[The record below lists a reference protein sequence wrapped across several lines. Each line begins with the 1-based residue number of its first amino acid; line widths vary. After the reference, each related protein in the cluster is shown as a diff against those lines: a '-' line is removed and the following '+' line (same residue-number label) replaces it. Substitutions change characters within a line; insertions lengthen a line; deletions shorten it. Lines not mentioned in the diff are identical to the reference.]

1 MVDAE
6 GSVDEND
13 AGAMVAM
20 VTTENA
26 SEVTVDN
33 DYFEV
38 AGGNLKLKD
47 GMSLDF
53 EMVDGGMIE
62 LTLTASGDGESATA
76 MVTVT
81 VNDVNEDPSISVR
94 DGEEVPGHPGV
105 ISSLTIEENAM
116 RADAPPLALIEV
128 TDPDA
133 ADADM
138 LTGDAGVAATS
149 VSDDRFAVILDPE
162 MGLWLHLAEGAS
174 LDHEDASEIM
184 VTVTYTDSAGN
195 TAMQEVTVMVTD
207 VNEPPMAVGMVDTV
221 TAESGKRIDVELD
234 LAALFSD
241 PDAGDADLR
250 YELSGQPAWLSL
262 TTDGRLRGEPPTTGD
277 ESAAAH
283 RVTITATDSGG
294 ESGSVSFYVIVDD
307 GNDQVTGVNLLDH
320 DGNQTA
326 EVEVDEN
333 DASGPVLGQITVDDI
348 DHAMHPH
355 GMHLVTVNDS
365 RFEIREDDEG
375 RKWLALKEGMA
386 LDSERGGEVQVTVTA
401 VDINGERNPNGSFKG
416 TSDSETFA
424 VIVNN
429 ENDGPRAGTIG
440 NWWVTVD
447 DDLEAGDVD
456 KGDWLSF
463 ALETDDGNPA
473 TMEFAAFTD
482 QDIAA
487 GDSLTYSI
495 RGPSWLEID
504 EETGR
509 MTNAEGAVPT
519 RGRYSVTVTATDSDG
534 QSASATF
541 YLNVAL
547 SEPDDNYTDENE
559 EPEASLSTNNPS
571 YDEGSGDR
579 RVATFRVTD
588 DDQDIPD
595 HPFAL
600 KTVEVISIVN
610 SGNASDPLNAY
621 LVDHDGVAATPMRL
635 WTTSDGTQTGTPS
648 VATDANF
655 GPGYAGAVVLS
666 DPIASGDTWT
676 YHIHVRDTD
685 PRASVDTTR
694 ILNHETVEE
703 ITVTVRA
710 VDGVTD
716 AGVANAFEADTEQE
730 ILEIDIGI
738 DDVNER
744 PMIVGATPINPGG
757 TLLGPGTPASPVSR
771 ANQSEDNK
779 IVLYINLEDLWSDD
793 RDDSDDL
800 EFGASSSMSW
810 IDIQYGPGNWDDI
823 IKGPDGETGGGDDL
837 TWGTPGGSDVGRTIG
852 TAPADAND
860 DLWVVIVEIDRT
872 ERNTQ
877 GDRGS
882 FTLTAKDDDDATA
895 TAVIPVV
902 VTDENETIGANAVT
916 LSGSAREGSSLRV
929 SFNDNRDLDLAGDA
943 MPALTLYT
951 WYSGTAADSANTVIA
966 VRTSPDPLTLT
977 QAHVGSFIRV
987 AVTYYETFGGSINSA
1002 AAGDNDGQPGGEAV
1016 TSRAVSNTP
1025 DDGVGHFTITA
1036 SANTLTAAVRVV
1048 DEDYGTTAP
1057 TITRYQ
1063 WQVSDN
1069 GRGGWEDVAEP
1080 DPDTGTPAN
1089 EALADATLT
1098 LDDGDGKYYRVVVS
1112 YNETPGD
1119 TATNPAQ
1126 EEVASHAI
1134 QVADVR
1140 DTALTAAPT
1149 FTAPTISGS
1158 PNPGGT
1164 LSVEGRGVSSVQW
1177 QMQRGAAGSEY
1188 WVDIPGATGDLT
1200 LAAAHAGAT
1209 VRAVVSYDTTTPGDA
1224 GITTITTTAGQAIGG
1239 TTASAR
1245 PTAVDEHEV
1254 TASVEGS
1261 GHSARAATNGG
1272 VGEGSGVTVS
1282 VKETVDLASLFQD
1295 PDTAASRLSFSAA
1308 PTTDGGLPTAVADT
1322 GRTAVFQNDA
1332 GVLVMEPDG
1341 TLTYVSDQLRGH
1353 DGNQD
1358 DGAGNILS
1366 LDITAN
1372 DHPARLAAG
1381 NSANTATV
1389 TLRINVAPT
1398 AINFD
1403 EGDTASGDLTGLINA
1418 YTASTVNADLI
1429 TGVTVNER
1437 VTATGREVL
1446 ATIDVQ
1452 DENMGRHS
1460 FGSHEVTVSD
1470 DRFYISVNGATSRD
1484 SDSDGST
1491 WELHAVRGTRFDY
1504 ETDDMDPR
1512 TPGTQ
1517 IVLTVTATDGGGL
1530 STPAPNP
1537 AAGYMAIRLVVT
1549 VMNNPIDDPR
1559 RPGPAETPGLKDDAD
1574 DNDNND
1580 TTDGADGDVDGGDN
1594 TPPPPGMSLGRIE
1607 DFVDNMDIFEQDLL
1621 EDFML
1626 VIDDGIEIA

>member
-1 MVDAE
+1 M
-6 GSVDEND
+6 
-13 AGAMVAM
+13 
-20 VTTENA
+20 
-26 SEVTVDN
+26 
-33 DYFEV
+33 
-38 AGGNLKLKD
+38 
-47 GMSLDF
+47 
-53 EMVDGGMIE
+53 
-62 LTLTASGDGESATA
+62 
-76 MVTVT
+76 
-81 VNDVNEDPSISVR
+81 R
-94 DGEEVPGHPGV
+94 DGEEVPGHDGV
-105 ISSLTIEENAM
+105 VSSLTIAENAM

-128 TDPDA
+128 MDPDA

-162 MGLWLHLAEGAS
+162 DGLWLHLAEGAS

-195 TAMQEVTVMVTD
+195 TAMQDVTVMVTD
-207 VNEPPMAVGMVDTV
+207 VNESPVAVGMVDTV
-221 TAESGKRIDVELD
+221 TAEAGKRIDVELD
-234 LAALFSD
+234 LAGLFND

-250 YELSGQPAWLSL
+250 YELSDQPAWLSL

-307 GNDQVTGVNLLDH
+307 GNDDVTGVNLLD
-320 DGNQTA
+320 DNGNSIA
-326 EVEVDEN
+326 EVDVAEN

-348 DHAMHPH
+348 DHPMHPH
-355 GMHLVTVNDS
+355 GQHLVTVSDA

-375 RKWLALKEGMA
+375 RKWLALKEGVS
-386 LDSERGGEVQVTVTA
+386 LDNERGGEVQVTVTA

-429 ENDGPRAGTIG
+429 ENDGPRANTIG

-447 DDLEAGDVD
+447 DDLEADDVD

-463 ALETDDGNPA
+463 SLERPEDGPTAFPA
-473 TMEFAAFTD
+473 FSD
-482 QDIAA
+482 QDLNT
-487 GDSLTYSI
+487 GDALTYSI

-504 EETGR
+504 EDTGR

-559 EPEASLSTNNPS
+559 EPEASLSTRNPS
-571 YDEGSGDR
+571 YDENSGDR
-579 RVATFRVTD
+579 RVATFTVTD
-588 DDQDIPD
+588 DDQDISD

-610 SGNASDPLNAY
+610 SGNASDTNNAY
-621 LVDHDGVAATPMRL
+621 LQDHDGVATTPMRL
-635 WTTSDGTQTGTPS
+635 WTTSDGTQTGNPFTPTP
-648 VATDANF
+648 TDSNGF
-655 GPGYAGAVVLS
+655 GYASAVVLS
-666 DPIASGDTWT
+666 DPIKSGDTWT
-676 YHIHVRDTD
+676 FHVNVMDTN
-685 PRASVDTTR
+685 PSPATDTTR
-694 ILNHETVEE
+694 MLNHETVEE

-716 AGVANAFEADTEQE
+716 AGVADAFTATTDQE

-744 PMIVGATPINPGG
+744 PTIVGATSTNPGG
-757 TLLGPGTPASPVSR
+757 TLLGPGTLATPVSR

-779 IVLYINLEDLWSDD
+779 IVLYINLESLWMDD

-810 IDIQYGPGNWDDI
+810 IDIQYGPGEWDDI

-837 TWGTPGGSDVGRTIG
+837 TWGTPGGSDVGRMIG
-852 TAPADAND
+852 SAPADAND
-860 DLWVVIVEIDRT
+860 DLWAVIVEIDRT

-929 SFNDNRDLDLAGDA
+929 SFNDNRDLDLADDA
-943 MPALTLYT
+943 TPALTLYT
-951 WYSGTAADSANTVIA
+951 WYSGTAADAANTVIA
-966 VRTSPDPLTLT
+966 VRTSPEPLTLT

-1057 TITRYQ
+1057 TITQYQ

-1069 GRGGWEDVAEP
+1069 GRGGWEDVAEA
-1080 DPDTGTPAN
+1080 DTNTGTPVN
-1089 EALADATLT
+1089 EALQDATLT

-1112 YNETPGD
+1112 YNEDPAATGD
-1119 TATNPAQ
+1119 NPAQ

-1140 DTALTAAPT
+1140 DTALDAAPT

-1158 PNPGGT
+1158 AFPGGT
-1164 LSVEGRGVSSVQW
+1164 LSVEGRGISSVQW
-1177 QMQRGAAGSEY
+1177 QVQRGAAGSEY
-1188 WVDIPGATGDLT
+1188 WVNIPGGSGDLSVT
-1200 LAAAHAGAT
+1200 SALDDAM
-1209 VRAVVSYDTTTPGDA
+1209 VRSVVSYDTTVPGDA
-1224 GITTITTTAGQAIGG
+1224 GVTTITTTAAQQIGDG
-1239 TTASAR
+1239 TANATAR
-1245 PTAVDEHEV
+1245 PSAVDDHEV
-1254 TASVEGS
+1254 TASVEGT

-1282 VKETVDLASLFQD
+1282 VMEMVDLASLFQD
-1295 PDTAASRLSFSAA
+1295 PDSARLSFSAA

-1322 GRTAVFQNDA
+1322 GRTAMFQNDA

-1372 DHPARLAAG
+1372 DSPARLPAG
-1381 NSANTATV
+1381 NSANTAAV

-1403 EGDTASGDLTGLINA
+1403 EGGTASGDLTGLINA

-1429 TGVTVNER
+1429 TGVTANER

-1452 DENMGRHS
+1452 DENSGRHS
-1460 FGSHEVTVSD
+1460 FGSHDVTVTGD
-1470 DRFYISVNGATSRD
+1470 DRFVISVTGPTSRD
-1484 SDSDGST
+1484 SDSDGSA
-1491 WELHAVRGTRFDY
+1491 WELHAVRGARFDY

-1530 STPAPNP
+1530 STPAHNP
-1537 AAGYMAIRLVVT
+1537 AAGYFPIRLVVT

-1574 DNDNND
+1574 NDD
-1580 TTDGADGDVDGGDN
+1580 TTGGADGDMDGGDA
-1594 TPPPPGMSLGRIE
+1594 TPPPPGMSLGGIIE
-1607 DFVDNMDIFEQDLL
+1607 DFVDNMHGFEQDLF

-1626 VIDDGIEIA
+1626 VIDDGIDIA